1 MTEGVVKNLNG
12 NSGCRIYLYSK
23 DKTSFVRKVSKN
35 ISYNARLRAQFEKQV
50 QFNNPKIKT
59 PKVFEAGFSEGLFY
73 IDMEYTSGLPLN
85 DFVVN
90 DSPVFCQKIISTL
103 LKDRQTCKFPH
114 NELKLK
120 NKIETISSSLKNDNK
135 LLFECKKKL
144 IQLYTIDW
152 PDLELSFC
160 HGDLT
165 FENIIIKN
173 DEIYLIDFLDS
184 FIDNYLIDASKLVMD
199 LIIGWSWRHSDKVP
213 YVKNSI
219 ILSNIYKM
227 FSDQEVDIINKFV
240 FLHLLRIHPYC
251 ECEKAKMK
259 IELGLEHS
267 IKNFN
272 FS

>member
-1 MTEGVVKNLNG
+1 
-12 NSGCRIYLYSK
+12 
-23 DKTSFVRKVSKN
+23 
-35 ISYNARLRAQFEKQV
+35 
-50 QFNNPKIKT
+50 
-59 PKVFEAGFSEGLFY
+59 
-73 IDMEYTSGLPLN
+73 MEYTSGLPLN

-103 LKDRQTCKFPH
+103 LRDRQTCKFPH

-160 HGDLT
+160 NGNLT
-165 FENIIIKN
+165 FKNKIIKN

-227 FSDQEVDIINKFV
+227 FSDQEVDIINKFKGLLSSDLQDDNQGARLDFFTVEPEVPLKDLIDINKIKEETFV
-240 FLHLLRIHPYC
+240 FD
-251 ECEKAKMK
+251 ETK
-259 IELGLEHS
+259 S
-267 IKNFN
+267 I
-272 FS
+272 